1 MARPRSEP
9 RPSSCPF
16 GRWSVAFMRR
26 ESRCL
31 IQTEACAPGD
41 ECSACG
47 GPGASLRAC
56 SYHASPGACQASVLC
71 ISLWMLSVN
80 MLVNHCRAVDGR
92 NCGKVDNCRDV
103 KPHRVAGFRL
113 STCGARYPQVTCA
126 VCASWHGREFPPRF
140 PSLCAVVCYQAWR
153 LYGMRLR
160 RTCGPPFRIFV
171 VAGCRMVLTRSVSV
185 PSRVGVGGG
194 VEGIREG
201 SAMDV
206 AMVDAGQTP
215 CPGTARVSE
224 QPPGARRM

>member
-1 MARPRSEP
+1 
-9 RPSSCPF
+9 
-16 GRWSVAFMRR
+16 MRR

-41 ECSACG
+41 ACSACG

-126 VCASWHGREFPPRF
+126 VCASWHGREFPSRF

-153 LYGMRLR
+153 LWHAATSNLLSAFSDI
-160 RTCGPPFRIFV
+160 CGGWVSDGVNSQRERA
-171 VAGCRMVLTRSVSV
+171 VAGGCGRGRRGDPGRIRDGRRDGGCR
-185 PSRVGVGGG
+185 PD
-194 VEGIREG
+194 
-201 SAMDV
+201 AM
-206 AMVDAGQTP
+206 P
-215 CPGTARVSE
+215 WH
-224 QPPGARRM
+224 GASQ